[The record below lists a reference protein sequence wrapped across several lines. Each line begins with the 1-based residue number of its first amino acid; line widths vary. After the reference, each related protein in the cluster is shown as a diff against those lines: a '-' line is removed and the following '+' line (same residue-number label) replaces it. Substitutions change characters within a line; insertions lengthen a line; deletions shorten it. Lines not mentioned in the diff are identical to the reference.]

1 MIKQR
6 RLELGL
12 SITELAEKLSISRPQ
27 ASRLENGKSGITAE
41 MAVKIEEAIGVSR
54 AVLRP
59 DLFIIAGCV
68 CPSLTAS
75 KGGCQ

>member
-12 SITELAEKLSISRPQ
+12 SITELAERLNISRPQ

-59 DLFIIAGCV
+59 DLFIIGAGV
-68 CPSLTAS
+68 SA
-75 KGGCQ
+75 